1 MRLRAL
7 SLLAALVALTMLAA
21 GCSSETKGNGTTVS
35 LAGSYHLVR
44 DVGGTQ
50 VKTGATVTLTLKE
63 GGTLTML
70 AVQPGEKLTDTGTWQ
85 VKGTTITI
93 ELKDQQIKGTG
104 EYEFD
109 GTTLRL
115 PILIFGAGQGASE
128 WRRVGAP
135 SPAPSSS
142 TSAPPVTGGFQ
153 AWDLDHDAAA
163 AGTKVYAE
171 AIARGTSRKD
181 AIAQAIAKVKTMPDV
196 SGADLSAN
204 GLNVTVT
211 YTDGLHEDIVTE
223 RLQRKQDVGSD
234 WRAGAGSTAGSCETL
249 PGRSP
254 DPQEPGREGVNPG
267 GGYGVQ
273 IYDQNV
279 QPKPVSSADS
289 PPVKQALLVS
299 PQYDV
304 PHPLHGTPTSIRQAA
319 GDNIECVEA
328 SLKKV
333 GYGVDTILGRVDNG
347 KRVNVGDAAV
357 DQLITKLTTQ
367 KYGVV
372 YFLGHGYLERSGNG
386 FAGMWMGAIDLDRP
400 EIKSV
405 LNGKKIDRQLAV
417 KVKEAYAKL
426 WNLTW
431 DPADPVIDLA
441 PDDDGTAS
449 IVVKPALFAQLRT
462 KGADFSKSLFFIGA
476 CSSGSDSRMVTA
488 AGPKAYVGWK
498 VEMSGEFIANAG
510 EAVFDMLTDKA
521 RTVRAATQLW
531 QIHEKWKAT
540 GPALQPAEDWINLVA
555 VSGNGKEYD
564 KIDAQTYILIFRL
577 RHGPA
582 SASSNITQ
590 SAKVINACYDQVW
603 KFHKGAL
610 ASPACHALQY
620 GNVQPTEG
628 EVVEA
633 LYEVG
638 VKTVNGNVARWTLAD

>member
-1 MRLRAL
+1 MRPLP
-7 SLLAALVALTMLAA
+7 LLAALAVLIMLAA
-21 GCSSETKGNGTTVS
+21 GCSSDTEGKGTTVS

-70 AVQPGEKLTDTGTWQ
+70 AVQPGERLTDTGTWK
-85 VKGTTITI
+85 VTGTTIAI
-93 ELKDQQIKGTG
+93 ELKDQQLKGSG

-115 PILIFGAGQGASE
+115 PILIFGEGKGASE

-135 SPAPSSS
+135 KPSPSPTTSSPGPA
-142 TSAPPVTGGFQ
+142 TEGFKV
-153 AWDLDHDAAA
+153 WDLDHDAAA
-163 AGTKVYAE
+163 AGTKVYAD
-171 AIARGTSRKD
+171 AVAAGTSRKD
-181 AIAQAIAKVKTMPDV
+181 AIARAVAKVKTMPDV
-196 SGADLSAN
+196 SGAEVSAN
-204 GLNVTVT
+204 GLNVTIT

-223 RLQRKQDVGSD
+223 RLQRKEDIGSN
-234 WRAGAGSTAGSCETL
+234 WRGRATAGSCETL
-249 PGRSP
+249 IGQSA
-254 DPQEPGREGVNPG
+254 DPREPGREGVNPG

-289 PPVKQALLVS
+289 PPVKKALLVS

-319 GDNIECVEA
+319 GDDIECVEA

-333 GYGVDTILGRVDNG
+333 GYGVDTILGRVDAG
-347 KRVNVGDAAV
+347 KRVNVGDAAI
-357 DQLITKLTTQ
+357 DQLIAKLTTQ

-386 FAGMWMGAIDLDRP
+386 FAGMWMGGIDLDRP
-400 EIKSV
+400 EIKAV
-405 LNGKKIDRQLAV
+405 LGGKKIDRALAV

-431 DPADPVIDLA
+431 DPADPIIDLA
-441 PDDDGTAS
+441 PDDDGTPS
-449 IVVKPALFAQLRT
+449 IVVKPAFFAQLRT

-476 CSSGSDSRMVTA
+476 CSSGSDSRMVA
-488 AGPKAYVGWK
+488 AAAPKAYIGWK

-510 EAVFDMLTDKA
+510 EAIFDMLTDKA
-521 RTVRAATQLW
+521 RTARAATQLW

-540 GPALQPAEDWINLVA
+540 GPALQPGEDWINLVA
-555 VSGNGKEYD
+555 VGGDGKEYE

-582 SASSNITQ
+582 SASSDITQ

-628 EVVEA
+628 QVVEA

-638 VKTVNGNVARWTLAD
+638 VKKVSGNVGRWTLAD